1 MEEDKHLPIRCR
13 RALPHA
19 AAILHCCSSVT
30 STATHAHAHAHA
42 LMHTHTYTCT
52 RTHLHSVFQVSVDI
66 EDHRTSTSPASL
78 RDPRRLSWGTW
89 DSTTCHRPSAEP
101 RCSGCLHHPIAA
113 LLLPAV
119 AGAAARV
126 ASGFP
131 ALDAPTASD
140 AHCLASAAAAC
151 ASAASCPACCS
162 AAPATSTAV
171 LAASIA
177 SFAFVAW
184 APALIA
190 ALLAFSAA
198 KSGG

>member
-1 MEEDKHLPIRCR
+1 M
-13 RALPHA
+13 PHA
-19 AAILHCCSSVT
+19 AAVLHCCSSVT
-30 STATHAHAHAHA
+30 STATHAHAYAHA
-42 LMHTHTYTCT
+42 LMHTHTCTCT
-52 RTHLHSVFQVSVDI
+52 RTHLHSVFQESVDI
-66 EDHRTSTSPASL
+66 EDHHTSTSHASL
-78 RDPRRLSWGTW
+78 RDPRRLSWSTW
-89 DSTTCHRPSAEP
+89 DSTACHRP
-101 RCSGCLHHPIAA
+101 HHPIAA

-177 SFAFVAW
+177 SYAFLAW
-184 APALIA
+184 ATALIA
-190 ALLAFSAA
+190 AVRAFSAA